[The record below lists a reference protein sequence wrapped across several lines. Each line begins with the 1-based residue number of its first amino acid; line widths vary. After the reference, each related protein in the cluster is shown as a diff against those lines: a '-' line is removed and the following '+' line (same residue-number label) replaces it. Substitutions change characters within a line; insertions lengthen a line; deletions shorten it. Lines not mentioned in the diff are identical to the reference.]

1 MTHSRLKRPAK
12 RAPKDFEA
20 SESILDFGR
29 RHAFSESEI
38 LNEIAAFKDHTFA
51 SAKTDWDATFRNWLR
66 KSEQWK
72 SKQPQRKLTYAEL
85 PESVQCRQ
93 PGESTATHERR
104 IADAWTSVLYPH
116 IAKEFEQK

>member
-1 MTHSRLKRPAK
+1 MTRSQSKRPAK

-29 RHAFSESEI
+29 QHGFSESEI
-38 LNEIAAFKDHTFA
+38 LNEIAAFKDHSFA
-51 SAKTDWDATFRNWLR
+51 SAKTDWPATFRNWLR

-72 SKQPQRKLTYAEL
+72 SKEPERKLTCAEL

-93 PGESTATHERR
+93 PGESTEAYERR
-104 IADAWTSVLYPH
+104 IADAWTSALYPN
-116 IAKEFEQK
+116 IAGQFQR

>member
-1 MTHSRLKRPAK
+1 MKARKPAK
-12 RAPKDFEA
+12 RAPKEFSA
-20 SESILDFGR
+20 SQSILDFGR
-29 RHAFSESEI
+29 QHGFSESEI

-72 SKQPQRKLTYAEL
+72 SKEPERKLTCAEL
-85 PESVQCRQ
+85 PESVQCRR
-93 PGESTATHERR
+93 PGETATAYERR
-104 IADAWTSVLYPH
+104 IADCWTAALYPH